1 MWICT
6 IGVILAILCPS
17 EPIYAVGLMPVPT
30 MAAAE
35 RGEYQARN
43 ARTGNELWRTSWVLD
58 RTTAEGHTLIRVQED
73 GRGVRDSDVP
83 TVWTVHMTLDL
94 SSQAPRLSLAREV
107 RDAAGHLL
115 EVQQREMDYSDGSGR
130 VITTDGRTGRSESR
144 SFPLTAK
151 SIGVEMLATEFR
163 LLPDLPDQ
171 QMQFDLITRDGKVLG
186 MQAKIVG
193 RERVV
198 VPAGSFECYK
208 VELAPTGLLGVLAD
222 LLMPKMYM
230 WHTVATPHIWI
241 KFQGAEGGPGSPEIV
256 RELVRFTPFPD

>member
-17 EPIYAVGLMPVPT
+17 ELIYAVGLMPVPT